1 MPAAPVPPSSWL
13 VAVPRP
19 IPAYDFAAPHG
30 HAGTFPVGC
39 RVLVPW
45 RGEPLVGVV
54 VGAGSER
61 QSHRLREALQLLD
74 APERPWVPAATVQAL
89 GEWAASAGLP
99 LGLVWD
105 DLLGVGWAPAL
116 AHRVRAVAGADLTAF
131 AENAAPAAVP
141 GPQWSDGA
149 GYLPALLDA
158 VREQGLLEEEF
169 TPVQPTVSR
178 IYPTAQGQGPLTPK
192 QAEAAEWLA
201 EYPGQESLSSW
212 ARGAGVSSSV
222 VAAVLARGH
231 AALHE
236 EAAPPPALPPCAAP
250 WSPGLPDSLP
260 VAERWRL
267 NGGKFAARA
276 RALAPR
282 IQAQLQAGG
291 SVLVLVPEHATLDRA
306 WAALSGLAE
315 PCGTGAALFSGLL
328 SPEQREHSWEQIR
341 SGAARLV
348 VGSYLALTAPL
359 ASLGLLLVL
368 DEGSDAYKLSSGS
381 RAWVPDTAQAVA
393 GAHGA
398 ELGTA
403 GVVPAVETVK
413 WPALEL
419 PAPRVRLHTVDYGA
433 APTQPELGPLS
444 MPGQAQSSLG
454 YPLSHDLRAVLRQV
468 QERGRQAALLA
479 PRRGYSA
486 LLRCPQCDYAP
497 QCPNCDVALR
507 FHRSAH
513 QLMCHQCGHRQN
525 VPRSCANCGEAMWQT
540 KGPGTEWLAQEVAQL
555 LPGMPVY
562 RVDRDHQDD
571 LSALHAGGSGVVV
584 GTQLLLSQP
593 APPELALLAVTLADT
608 WLNVP
613 DFRASERYH
622 ALLWE
627 LAEWHPARAPL
638 LLVQTFQGTH
648 PALEA
653 LRRSQSEDAGQSVS
667 LYPRQEWEL
676 RRTLGYPPHAC
687 LAQVEVAARDRD
699 RARAAADAVAAALYT
714 AGATAQEVLGPAPAP
729 IARVRGV
736 YPYHLLLR
744 ARSPERLRELLD
756 AVGSVR
762 AGGRVRVD
770 VSPRHLS

>member
-1 MPAAPVPPSSWL
+1 MKAKAESRRPSC
-13 VAVPRP
+13 P
-19 IPAYDFAAPHG
+19 PHG
-30 HAGTFPVGC
+30 FAGPLPLGC

-45 RGEPLVGVV
+45 RGEPLVGLV
-54 VGAGSER
+54 VGSGQER

-74 APERPWVPAATVQAL
+74 DPAAPWVLPATVEAV
-89 GEWAASAGLP
+89 GHWSAAASLP

-105 DLLGVGWAPAL
+105 DLLGVGWQPAL
-116 AHRVRAVAGADLTAF
+116 AHQVRAVPGADLSAF

-141 GPQWSDGA
+141 GNHWTDGA

-169 TPVQPTVSR
+169 TLRRPTLTRVF
-178 IYPTAQGQGPLTPK
+178 AADLGQGPLTPK
-192 QAEAAEWLA
+192 QREAAEWLA
-201 EYPGQESLSSW
+201 EYPGQASLSSW

-222 VAAVLARGH
+222 VAAVLAKGH
-231 AALHE
+231 AELRE
-236 EAAPPPALPPCAAP
+236 EAALPPALPAAAEP
-250 WSPGLPDSLP
+250 WSSDAPDRLPTGGDG
-260 VAERWRL
+260 WRL
-267 NGGKFAARA
+267 NGGKFAGRA
-276 RALAPR
+276 QALAPR
-282 IQAQLQAGG
+282 IQAQLRAGR
-291 SVLVLVPEHATLDRA
+291 SVLVLAPEHATLDRA
-306 WAALSGLAE
+306 WAALSGLAA
-315 PCGTGAALFSGLL
+315 PCGTAAALFSGLL

-359 ASLGLLLVL
+359 QDLGLLLLL
-368 DEGSDAYKLSSGS
+368 DEGSDAYKLPSGS
-381 RAWVPDTAQAVA
+381 RAWIPDVAQAVA
-393 GAHGA
+393 RAHGA
-398 ELGTA
+398 GLGAA
-403 GVVPAVETVK
+403 GVAPAVETVA

-419 PAPRVRLHTVDYGA
+419 PAPRLRLHTVDYSA
-433 APTQPELGPLS
+433 APQQPELGPLS
-444 MPGQAQSSLG
+444 MPAQAQSSLG

-486 LLRCPQCDYAP
+486 LLRCPRCEHTP

-507 FHRSAH
+507 YHQGAH
-513 QLMCHQCGHRQN
+513 QLSCHQCGHRQN
-525 VPRSCANCGEAMWQT
+525 VPQTCENCGEALWQT
-540 KGPGTEWLAQEVAQL
+540 KGPGTEWIAQEVAQL
-555 LPGMPVY
+555 LPGTPVY
-562 RVDRDHQDD
+562 RIDKDHQDD
-571 LSALHAGGSGVVV
+571 LSALYAGQSGVVV

-593 APPELALLAVTLADT
+593 APPELALVAVTLADT

-638 LLVQTFQGTH
+638 LLVQTFQGQH

-653 LRRSQSEDAGQSVS
+653 VRSGQSVS
-667 LYPRQEWEL
+667 AYPRQEWEL
-676 RRTLGYPPHAC
+676 RQALGYPPHAC

-699 RARAAADAVAAALYT
+699 RASAAAEQLAAALYG

-744 ARSPERLRELLD
+744 ARSSDRLQDLLA
-756 AVGSVR
+756 AVGGAR

-770 VSPRHLS
+770 VSPRNLS

>member
-1 MPAAPVPPSSWL
+1 M
-13 VAVPRP
+13 PRP
-19 IPAYDFAAPHG
+19 IPAYDFAPPHG
-30 HAGTFPVGC
+30 YTGPLPLGC

-54 VGAGSER
+54 VGTGNER

-74 APERPWVPAATVQAL
+74 DPDMPWVAPATVQAL
-89 GEWAASAGLP
+89 GEWAASAALP

-105 DLLGVGWAPAL
+105 DLLGVGWTPAL
-116 AHRVRAVAGADLTAF
+116 SHRVRAVAGADLRAF
-131 AENAAPAAVP
+131 AANAAPAAVP
-141 GPQWSDGA
+141 GPEWSDGSS
-149 GYLPALLDA
+149 YLPALLDA
-158 VREQGLLEEEF
+158 VREQGLLDEDF

-178 IYPTAQGQGPLTPK
+178 VFASELGQGQLTPK
-192 QAEAAEWLA
+192 QREAAEWLT
-201 EYPGQESLSSW
+201 EYPGQASLSSW
-212 ARGAGVSSSV
+212 ARGAGVSGSV
-222 VAAVLARGH
+222 VAAVLGKGH
-231 AALHE
+231 AELRE
-236 EAAPPPALPPCAAP
+236 EPAPPPALTPGAASWTSEAP
-250 WSPGLPDSLP
+250 DALPAEGL
-260 VAERWRL
+260 RWRL
-267 NGGKFAARA
+267 NGGKFSARA

-282 IQAQLQAGG
+282 IQSHLRAGR
-291 SVLVLVPEHATLDRA
+291 SVLVLAPEHATLDRA
-306 WAALSGLAE
+306 WAELSGLAA
-315 PCGTGAALFSGLL
+315 PCGTEAILLSGLL
-328 SPEQREHSWEQIR
+328 SPEARAHSWGQLR

-359 ASLGLLLVL
+359 RDLALLLVL
-368 DEGSDAYKLSSGS
+368 DEGSDAYKLPSGS
-381 RAWVPDTAQAVA
+381 RAWVPDVAQAIA
-393 GAHGA
+393 AAHRA

-403 GVVPAVETVK
+403 GVVPAVEIVQ

-419 PAPRVRLHTVDYGA
+419 SMPRVRLHTVDYGA
-433 APTQPELGPLS
+433 PPQQPELGPLS

-497 QCPNCDVALR
+497 QCPNCDVPLR
-507 FHRSAH
+507 FHRSTH
-513 QLMCHQCGHRQN
+513 QLTCHQCGHHQP
-525 VPRSCANCGEAMWQT
+525 VPRSCDNCGEAMWQT
-540 KGPGTEWLAQEVAQL
+540 KGPGTEWLAQEVSQL
-555 LPGMPVY
+555 LPGTPVY
-562 RVDRDHQDD
+562 RVDKDHQDD
-571 LSALHAGGSGVVV
+571 LTALHAGESGVVV
-584 GTQLLLSQP
+584 GTGLMLAQP
-593 APPELALLAVTLADT
+593 APPELALVAVTLADT

-638 LLVQTFQGTH
+638 LLVQTFQGSH

-653 LRRSQSEDAGQSVS
+653 LRSGESVS
-667 LYPRQEWEL
+667 AYPRQEWEL
-676 RRTLGYPPHAC
+676 RRALGYPPHAC
-687 LAQVEVAARDRD
+687 LAQVEVAARDRE
-699 RARAAADAVAAALYT
+699 RAHSAADAVAAALYS

-756 AVGSVR
+756 AVSSVR

-770 VSPRHLS
+770 VSPRHLT

>member
-1 MPAAPVPPSSWL
+1 MPVPASPWL

-19 IPAYDFAAPHG
+19 IPAYDFAPPHG
-30 HAGTFPVGC
+30 FAGPLPLGC

-61 QSHRLREALQLLD
+61 GGHRLREALQLLD
-74 APERPWVPAATVQAL
+74 DPGTPWVPPATVQAL

-105 DLLGVGWAPAL
+105 DLLGVGWTPAI
-116 AHRVRAVAGADLTAF
+116 AHRVRAVSGADLSAF
-131 AENAAPAAVP
+131 AANAAPAAVP

-158 VREQGLLEEEF
+158 VREQGLLDEEF
-169 TPVQPTVSR
+169 SPVQPTVSR
-178 IYPTAQGQGPLTPK
+178 VFASELGHGQLTPK
-192 QAEAAEWLA
+192 QREAAEWLA
-201 EYPGQESLSSW
+201 EYPGQASLSSW
-212 ARGAGVSSSV
+212 ARGAGVSGSV
-222 VAAVLARGH
+222 VAAVLAKGH
-231 AALHE
+231 AELRA
-236 EAAPPPALPPCAAP
+236 EAAPPPPVPRSADP
-250 WSPGLPDSLP
+250 WTPDSTDPLP
-260 VAERWRL
+260 GAERWRL
-267 NGGKFAARA
+267 SGGKFAARA
-276 RALAPR
+276 QALAPR
-282 IQAQLQAGG
+282 IQAHLRAGR
-291 SVLVLVPEHATLDRA
+291 SVLVLAPEHATLDRA
-306 WAALSGLAE
+306 WAVLSGLAG
-315 PCGTGAALFSGLL
+315 PCGTGAVLFSGLL
-328 SPEQREHSWEQIR
+328 SPEQREHSWEQVR

-348 VGSYLALTAPL
+348 IGSYLALTAPL
-359 ASLGLLLVL
+359 HPLGLLLVL
-368 DEGSDAYKLSSGS
+368 DEGSDAYKLPSGS
-381 RAWVPDTAQAVA
+381 RAWVPDAAQAVA
-393 GAHGA
+393 RAHGA

-403 GVVPAVETVK
+403 GVAPAVETVQ

-419 PAPRVRLHTVDYGA
+419 PVPRVRLHTVDYSA
-433 APTQPELGPLS
+433 APLQPELGPLS

-507 FHRSAH
+507 FHQSTH
-513 QLMCHQCGHRQN
+513 QLTCHQCGHHQP
-525 VPRSCANCGEAMWQT
+525 VPRSCDNCGEAMWQT
-540 KGPGTEWLAQEVAQL
+540 KGPGTEWLAQEVSQL
-555 LPGMPVY
+555 LPGTPVY
-562 RVDRDHQDD
+562 RVDKDHQDD
-571 LSALHAGGSGVVV
+571 LSALHAGASGVVV

-593 APPELALLAVTLADT
+593 APPELALVAVTLADT

-627 LAEWHPARAPL
+627 LAEWHPSRAPL

-653 LRRSQSEDAGQSVS
+653 LRRGVS
-667 LYPRQEWEL
+667 ASSYPHQEWEW
-676 RRTLGYPPHAC
+676 RQELGYPPHAC
-687 LAQVEVAARDRD
+687 LAQVEVAARDRE
-699 RARAAADAVAAALYT
+699 RAHHAAEAVAAALYG

-736 YPYHLLLR
+736 YPFRLLLR

-756 AVGSVR
+756 TVGSVR

-770 VSPRHLS
+770 VSPRHV